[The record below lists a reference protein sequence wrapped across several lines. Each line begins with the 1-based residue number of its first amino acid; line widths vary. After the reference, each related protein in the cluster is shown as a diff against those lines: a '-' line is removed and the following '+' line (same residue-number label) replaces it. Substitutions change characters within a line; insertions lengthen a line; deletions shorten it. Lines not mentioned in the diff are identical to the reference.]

1 MTASNGQGPAAPLD
15 VGEVLQ
21 LRVEDGSTLE
31 YEVRAIFEDAEAH
44 VSYAVLE
51 RESDGEGD
59 GDGDG
64 DREVI
69 VTDLDG
75 NLIDD
80 EDLVRDVLENYDVF
94 SEEAGDSGGAG

>member
-21 LRVEDGSTLE
+21 LRMEDGSTLE
-31 YEVRAIFEDAEAH
+31 YEVRAIFEDAETH

-51 RESDGEGD
+51 RERDGEGD
-59 GDGDG
+59 A

-75 NLIDD
+75 NLIEDD
-80 EDLVRDVLENYDVF
+80 DLVRDVLENYDVF

>member
-59 GDGDG
+59 GD
-64 DREVI
+64 REVI
-69 VTDLDG
+69 VMDLDG
-75 NLIDD
+75 NLIED

>member
-21 LRVEDGSTLE
+21 LQIEDGSTLE

-51 RESDGEGD
+51 REGDGE
-59 GDGDG
+59 GDG

-75 NLIDD
+75 NLIED

>member
-21 LRVEDGSTLE
+21 LQMEDGATLE
-31 YEVRAIFEDAEAH
+31 YEVRAIFEDGEAH

-51 RESDGEGD
+51 REPEEGE
-59 GDGDG
+59 
-64 DREVI
+64 REVI

-75 NLIDD
+75 NLIEDD
-80 EDLVRDVLENYDVF
+80 DLVRDVLENYDIF